1 MKFETYIAQA
11 WTDHANHPQQVADG
25 FLNASSYVE
34 TAEQLIQLVGLVT
47 HVMGEHLGMWTEG
60 QALLEGFQAN
70 TSFAAAAGAQN
81 AIQRSLAV
89 MKIGR
94 SESPDME
101 SFSLSD
107 KMRVFAVTAS
117 ALSGRDVDRA
127 QECLLK
133 ALDLARHG
141 LDGQDPASRV
151 LAVTGNNLAC
161 ALEEKK
167 SRTLAETEFMI
178 LSARTAREYWEI
190 AGGWLEVSRAEYR
203 LAMSY
208 LEAADTAE
216 ALRHAQTCLEMCGEN
231 MAGDLDLFFAFE
243 VLAKVERF
251 RRNDLG
257 FKTARDSAI
266 QYFEKLGEDDKQWCE
281 SALKKLTV

>member
-11 WTDHANHPQQVADG
+11 WTDHANQPQQVADG
-25 FLNASSYVE
+25 FLNAVSSVE
-34 TAEQLIQLVGLVT
+34 TEGQLVQLVGLVT
-47 HVMGEHLGMWTEG
+47 HVMGEHLGQWTEG
-60 QALLEGFQAN
+60 QALLEKYQ
-70 TSFAAAAGAQN
+70 TIEPFAVAADAQN

-89 MKIGR
+89 MKMGR

-101 SFSLSD
+101 NFSRSD
-107 KMRVFAVTAS
+107 KIRVFAVAAS

-127 QECLLK
+127 HAFLLS
-133 ALDLARHG
+133 ALELARTG
-141 LDGQDPASRV
+141 MDRQDPANRV

-167 SRTLAETEFMI
+167 SRTSAETALMI

-216 ALRHAQTCLEMCGEN
+216 ALKHAQTCLEICREN

-243 VLAKVERF
+243 ALAKVERF
-251 RRNDLG
+251 RRNDIG
-257 FKTARDSAI
+257 FKTA
-266 QYFEKLGEDDKQWCE
+266 FEQAVQHFNKLNEDDKSWCE
-281 SALKKLTV
+281 PSLKALTG